1 MTELKHI
8 QLVYKEALPAK
19 IGIRYGCSV
28 VCWSPL
34 KSTAQ
39 KLSKTYT
46 VFCLKQIESMHGH
59 WFISLRK
66 QDHAV
71 LGIGRYIFSK

>member
-46 VFCLKQIESMHGH
+46 VFCLKQI
-59 WFISLRK
+59 
-66 QDHAV
+66 
-71 LGIGRYIFSK
+71 